1 MSGTP
6 VMVLRFAID
15 EQPFALPI
23 CDDSTLGLTPREHM
37 RITTICGI
45 RGIVNLTSAIEAFDV
60 AALTALAIVAAER
73 AGAKL
78 DVDAI
83 LDGKSAL
90 SFDADDAAG
99 PPPVVEAEASV
110 SVSTSTLEAIGS
122 PS

>member
-6 VMVLRFAID
+6 VMVFRFTID

-45 RGIVNLTSAIEAFDV
+45 RGIVNLTAAIEQFDV

-73 AGAKL
+73 AGAKP

-83 LDGKSAL
+83 LDGKSSL
-90 SFDADDAAG
+90 TFDADDVAG
-99 PPPVVEAEASV
+99 PPPVVEAEAGG
-110 SVSTSTLEAIGS
+110 SVSTSILAGSGS

>member
-6 VMVLRFAID
+6 VMVFRFTID

-45 RGIVNLTSAIEAFDV
+45 RGIVNLTAAIEQFDV

-73 AGAKL
+73 AGAKP

-83 LDGKSAL
+83 LDGKSSL
-90 SFDADDAAG
+90 TFDADVVAG
-99 PPPVVEAEASV
+99 PPPVVEAEAGG
-110 SVSTSTLEAIGS
+110 SVSTSILAGSGS

>member
-6 VMVLRFAID
+6 VMVLRFTID

-37 RITTICGI
+37 RITSISGI

-73 AGAKL
+73 AGAKP

-90 SFDADDAAG
+90 SFDADDVAG
-99 PPPVVEAEASV
+99 PPPVVEAEANA
-110 SVSTSTLEAIGS
+110 SVSTSTPAPIGS
-122 PS
+122 LS

>member
-6 VMVLRFAID
+6 VMVLRFTID

-37 RITTICGI
+37 RITSISGI

-73 AGAKL
+73 AGAKP

-99 PPPVVEAEASV
+99 PPPVVEAEANA
-110 SVSTSTLEAIGS
+110 SVSTSTPAPIGS
-122 PS
+122 LS